1 MIIPMTFD
9 QRISRADVDQRVEQ
23 RLSERQV
30 RYTAG
35 RRWVVRSMLDLG
47 GPVTIAQLLEAVGD
61 AVPLSSLYRTM
72 ALLDDAGITH
82 KTHDAGGVARYE
94 LAEWLLG
101 HHHHLVCVECGEVS
115 DIELAPG
122 QEQGVDQIVDDAA
135 TAEGFAVLGH
145 RIDIEGRCR
154 KCQP

>member
-1 MIIPMTFD
+1 MT
-9 QRISRADVDQRVEQ
+9 QRTSRTDVDQRVEH
-23 RLSERQV
+23 RLSQQEI

-35 RRWVVRSMLDLG
+35 RRWVVRSLLELG
-47 GPVTIAQLLEAVGD
+47 GPVTTAQLLEVVEV

-72 ALLDDAGITH
+72 ALFDGAGITH
-82 KTHDAGGVARYE
+82 KTHDAHGVARYE

-101 HHHHLVCVECGEVS
+101 HHHHLVCVECGAVS
-115 DIELAPG
+115 DVELEPG
-122 QEQGVDQIVDDAA
+122 HEQGLDRIVDEAA

-154 KCQP
+154 KCQA